1 MVNRKFRFNN
11 IEDDLAFVKQVMA
24 NDKNAVSF
32 FLEVYSKP
40 LMEYIGRKVLKLV
53 PLPVYNPTDEKVSE
67 LEKYDEL
74 SYGIGCYGAYYE
86 FVAAQFLENGRL
98 PQWDKLRYY
107 VASPKSRFYTYLSVI
122 TVRHFLKHHPD
133 KDTNTGDDESCSYD
147 DNERMY
153 LLLCLRLHDNAEDV
167 TFTEAMFS
175 ELDLAR
181 SMLKPKDAKIIELTC
196 FTNLSTME
204 IATEMEDEFES
215 NPSTMSKKDVQT
227 RISQWKNR
235 AIVRLSGI
243 ITANKNKHLFPSL
256 LEYAKN
262 KRLRLQLY

>member
-1 MVNRKFRFNN
+1 MVNLKYRLND
-11 IEDDLAFVKQVMA
+11 IADDLAFVEQVMA

-32 FLEVYSKP
+32 FLGVYSKP
-40 LMEYIGRKVLKLV
+40 LMEYIGRNVLKLV
-53 PLPVYNPTDEKVSE
+53 PLPVYNPTDEKVPE
-67 LEKYDEL
+67 LKKFDEV

-98 PQWDKLRYY
+98 PQWDKLGYY

-122 TVRHFLKHHPD
+122 TVRHFLKHHPE
-133 KDTNTGDDESCSYD
+133 KDTKTGEDESCSYD

-153 LLLCLRLHDNAEDV
+153 LLLCMRLHDNAGDV
-167 TFTEAMFS
+167 TFTEAMFR

-181 SMLKPKDAKIIELTC
+181 SMLKPKDARIIELTC
-196 FTNLSTME
+196 FSSLSTME
-204 IATEMEDEFES
+204 IANEMKDEFES
-215 NPSTMSKKDVQT
+215 DPSAMRKKDVQT

-235 AIVRLSGI
+235 AILRLSGI
-243 ITANKNKHLFPSL
+243 IIADKNKRLFPCL

-262 KRLRLQLY
+262 KRL